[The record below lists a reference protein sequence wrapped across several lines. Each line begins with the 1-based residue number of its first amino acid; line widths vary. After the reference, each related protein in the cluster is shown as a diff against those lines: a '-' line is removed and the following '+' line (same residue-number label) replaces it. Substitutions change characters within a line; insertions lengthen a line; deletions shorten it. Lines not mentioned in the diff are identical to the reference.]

1 MNLPDREGFFQHH
14 YHELIGLI
22 YDAVTAE
29 QGFFPFLRHFID
41 VFHGHSASFAIYNT
55 SENAL
60 LGAWT
65 VNIPEQALEF
75 YSQHVSHRD
84 VLVERA
90 MSVYQLGECR
100 FVASNLD
107 LGPDVQ
113 RLRKETRAEE
123 WLESYGASEA
133 AGAVAYMDGHYLNFF
148 GIQRSADQP
157 AFNYEEL
164 RVFDGFLP
172 HLHRAVGLY
181 TRLMQKRC
189 EPAVERLVLE
199 RVNRG
204 IVICDASFQVVFRNA
219 KADEIL
225 GRSIGLW
232 VNDEGM
238 LAAQGGERARRFAI
252 LLSSAVEASI
262 AGNVLDDQV
271 LSLARGRQ
279 RITLVVSPLLSSS
292 GPDNST
298 AHGALVTL
306 HDLSWNAEFREDLL
320 QSLFELT
327 DAEAAVASELLN
339 GQSLADIAQSSGRS
353 RETVKYHLNS
363 IFRKTRTRR
372 QGELVSLLSRAGV
385 SV

>member
-1 MNLPDREGFFQHH
+1 VTSPHREGFFQHD

-29 QGFFPFLRHFID
+29 QGFFPFLRRFID
-41 VFHGHSASFAIYNT
+41 IFHGHSASFAIYNT
-55 SENAL
+55 AENAL

-75 YSQHVSHRD
+75 YSEHVSHRD

-90 MSVYQLGECR
+90 MSFYQQGKCR

-113 RLRKETRAEE
+113 RLRDETRAEE

-133 AGAVAYMDGHYLNFF
+133 AGAVAYMEGHYLNFF

-157 AFNYEEL
+157 AFSYEEL

-172 HLHRAVGLY
+172 HLHRAVDLY

-204 IVICDASFQVVFRNA
+204 IIICDASFRVVFQNA

-225 GRSIGLW
+225 GRNVGLW
-232 VNDEGM
+232 INDEGM
-238 LAAQGGERARRFAI
+238 LAANGSESARRFAI
-252 LLSSAVEASI
+252 LLSLAVEASI
-262 AGNVLDDQV
+262 ARQDLDDQV
-271 LSLARGRQ
+271 LSLAHGRQ
-279 RITLVVSPLLSSS
+279 RITLVVSPLLSGAGSGSS
-292 GPDNST
+292 
-298 AHGALVTL
+298 AQGALVTL
-306 HDLSWNAEFREDLL
+306 HDLSWSPEIKEDLL
-320 QSLFELT
+320 QNLFDLT
-327 DAEAAVASELLN
+327 DAEVAVASDLLH
-339 GQSLADIAQSSGRS
+339 GQSLSDIAYTSGRS

-372 QGELVSLLSRAGV
+372 QGELVSLLSRACL
-385 SV
+385 SP

>member
-1 MNLPDREGFFQHH
+1 MTSPHREGFFQHD

-29 QGFFPFLRHFID
+29 QGFFPFLRRFID
-41 VFHGHSASFAIYNT
+41 IFHGHSASFAIYNT
-55 SENAL
+55 AENAL

-75 YSQHVSHRD
+75 YSEHVSHRD

-90 MSVYQLGECR
+90 MSFYQQGKCQ

-113 RLRKETRAEE
+113 RLRDETRAEE

-133 AGAVAYMDGHYLNFF
+133 AGAVAYMEGHYLNFF

-157 AFNYEEL
+157 AFSYEEL

-172 HLHRAVGLY
+172 HLHRAVDLY

-204 IVICDASFQVVFRNA
+204 IIICDASFRVVFQNA

-225 GRSIGLW
+225 GRNVGLW
-232 VNDEGM
+232 INDEGM
-238 LAAQGGERARRFAI
+238 LAANGSESARRFAI
-252 LLSSAVEASI
+252 LLSLAVEASI
-262 AGNVLDDQV
+262 ARQDLDDQV
-271 LSLARGRQ
+271 LSLAHGRQ
-279 RITLVVSPLLSSS
+279 RITLVVSPLLSGAGSGSS
-292 GPDNST
+292 
-298 AHGALVTL
+298 AQGALVTL
-306 HDLSWNAEFREDLL
+306 HDLSWSPEIKEDLL
-320 QSLFELT
+320 QNLFELT
-327 DAEAAVASELLN
+327 DAEVAVASDLLH
-339 GQSLADIAQSSGRS
+339 GQSLSDIAHTSGRS

-372 QGELVSLLSRAGV
+372 QGELVSLLSRACL
-385 SV
+385 SP

>member
-1 MNLPDREGFFQHH
+1 MTSPHREGFFQHD

-29 QGFFPFLRHFID
+29 QGFFPFLRRFID
-41 VFHGHSASFAIYNT
+41 IFQGHSASFAIYNT
-55 SENAL
+55 AENAL

-75 YSQHVSHRD
+75 YSEHVSHRD

-90 MSVYQLGECR
+90 MSFYQRGECR

-113 RLRKETRAEE
+113 RLRHETRAEE
-123 WLESYGASEA
+123 WLESYGASEP
-133 AGAVAYMDGHYLNFF
+133 AGAVAYMEGHYLNFF

-157 AFNYEEL
+157 TFSYEEL

-172 HLHRAVGLY
+172 HLHRAVDLY

-204 IVICDASFQVVFRNA
+204 IIICDASFRVVFQNA

-225 GRSIGLW
+225 GRNVGLW
-232 VNDEGM
+232 INDEGM
-238 LAAQGGERARRFAI
+238 LAANGSESARRFAI
-252 LLSSAVEASI
+252 LLSLAVEASI
-262 AGNVLDDQV
+262 ARQGLDDQV
-271 LSLARGRQ
+271 LSLAHGRQ
-279 RITLVVSPLLSSS
+279 RITLVVSPMLSGAGSGSS
-292 GPDNST
+292 
-298 AHGALVTL
+298 AQGALVTL
-306 HDLSWNAEFREDLL
+306 HDLSWSPEIKEDLL
-320 QSLFELT
+320 QNLFDLT
-327 DAEAAVASELLN
+327 DAEVAVASDLLH
-339 GQSLADIAQSSGRS
+339 GQSLSDIAHTSGRS
-353 RETVKYHLNS
+353 RETVKYHLKS

-372 QGELVSLLSRAGV
+372 QGELVLLLSRACL
-385 SV
+385 SP